1 MERVSVSRVG
11 NNRASVVTPIF
22 LLGRAG
28 SGKTH
33 RCLTEIAG
41 LLRGAPDGPPL
52 LFIAPRQSTFLLERQ
67 LLSLGVPGFTRLE
80 ILSFDRL
87 ARRLLEALGQPVG
100 RLLSEEGRVMALRAL
115 LVRHE
120 NQLQGFRQ
128 AARAAGFA
136 VQLSQVLRELQRA
149 DARGQRLRNLRLP
162 ENAPLPLQGKMADL
176 TLLLGAYRTWLREQ
190 ALHDPDEMLWLATEQ
205 LAQARREGR
214 DRPRFTG
221 VWLDG
226 FAEMTL
232 PEIHLLAELLP
243 DAGRATLAFCLNS
256 EALTA
261 APAADSLWRLN
272 ATTVQRCRERLQE
285 LGLTPTIIRL
295 PENPRIAPRFQR
307 SPTLAH
313 LASSWTTPP
322 EIPDG
327 SRADLNLVECAD
339 PEAEALLA
347 ARLINDHVRSRHVRY
362 REISVIVRRMEDY
375 AAVLHRTFRRH
386 NIPFFTDHREPMAHH
401 PVAELTRRALRL
413 AALGGRHDDW
423 IAALKT
429 GLVVKSASFVDYLE
443 NVTLARGVREN
454 EWQELAT
461 YQSKTGLANEMI
473 QKLARPVAAFR
484 DFQETLG
491 RPSDGPALAT
501 ALRALWTALQVPEAL
516 EKWQET
522 AVEMALPPLYRSM
535 HHTAWEQ
542 LQSWCDNLALAFSGT
557 TFDAA
562 DWLAI
567 AEAGLSSLTLGVI
580 PPSLDQV
587 FIGAVD
593 RARHPEV
600 KLTIL
605 LGLNAGVFPAP
616 PAVPPLLN
624 RAERL
629 VLQSET
635 DLGLGWDT
643 VQLAARE
650 NYYAYIAGTRAS
662 ERLCVSWSRRSLD
675 GKSLARS
682 SIAEQLLTFVGL
694 RAGAEASAGEVTQF
708 DGRLKMFTGHLA
720 PETVASLPELLECPR
735 WDRVLPENY
744 PATPVIGLAGRT
756 AAVIR
761 EQLLPAAGEAAR
773 RLEETAL
780 ARLYPEKILYS
791 SVSALET
798 FAQCPFRHFA
808 GQQLRLKERDEFQA
822 DTATLGTLLH
832 AILHRFHTVTRE
844 EQRQWRE
851 WVPEAA
857 ATRIREL
864 GEELLATPEFA
875 RQSQDPLVR
884 WESEQKI
891 EGLAVAVEQM
901 ITRFATYSFDP
912 VLSEF
917 QFRDQPAAGGPAP
930 PAPAWPIPLREGRT
944 LKLQGSLDRLDV
956 YRTPDG
962 EILVSIYDYKS
973 GRCELNEKWLQNGLE
988 LQLLSYLAFAVE
1000 SDELKAAVVGLL
1012 ANEGSGAPILQP
1024 AGAFN
1029 IPLSPQIKSA
1039 KRNASD
1045 DEHQR
1050 EFLKTLAYHG
1060 RADKQWRPSFDSSA
1074 AASEVQQF
1082 SASHFKS
1089 SDEFAALLHNTRAY
1103 LRKYAEAILG
1113 GDVGV
1118 RPVRFSNQRTACD
1131 YCPFRSLCRFEPV
1144 LGSYR
1149 TLASTKPDANAGAA
1163 PVQAAAPPP
1172 PEGKP

>member
-1 MERVSVSRVG
+1 
-11 NNRASVVTPIF
+11 
-22 LLGRAG
+22 
-28 SGKTH
+28 
-33 RCLTEIAG
+33 
-41 LLRGAPDGPPL
+41 
-52 LFIAPRQSTFLLERQ
+52 
-67 LLSLGVPGFTRLE
+67 
-80 ILSFDRL
+80 
-87 ARRLLEALGQPVG
+87 
-100 RLLSEEGRVMALRAL
+100 
-115 LVRHE
+115 
-120 NQLQGFRQ
+120 
-128 AARAAGFA
+128 
-136 VQLSQVLRELQRA
+136 
-149 DARGQRLRNLRLP
+149 
-162 ENAPLPLQGKMADL
+162 
-176 TLLLGAYRTWLREQ
+176 
-190 ALHDPDEMLWLATEQ
+190 
-205 LAQARREGR
+205 
-214 DRPRFTG
+214 
-221 VWLDG
+221 
-226 FAEMTL
+226 
-232 PEIHLLAELLP
+232 
-243 DAGRATLAFCLNS
+243 
-256 EALTA
+256 
-261 APAADSLWRLN
+261 
-272 ATTVQRCRERLQE
+272 
-285 LGLTPTIIRL
+285 
-295 PENPRIAPRFQR
+295 
-307 SPTLAH
+307 
-313 LASSWTTPP
+313 
-322 EIPDG
+322 
-327 SRADLNLVECAD
+327 
-339 PEAEALLA
+339 
-347 ARLINDHVRSRHVRY
+347 
-362 REISVIVRRMEDY
+362 
-375 AAVLHRTFRRH
+375 
-386 NIPFFTDHREPMAHH
+386 
-401 PVAELTRRALRL
+401 
-413 AALGGRHDDW
+413 
-423 IAALKT
+423 
-429 GLVVKSASFVDYLE
+429 
-443 NVTLARGVREN
+443 
-454 EWQELAT
+454 
-461 YQSKTGLANEMI
+461 
-473 QKLARPVAAFR
+473 
-484 DFQETLG
+484 
-491 RPSDGPALAT
+491 
-501 ALRALWTALQVPEAL
+501 
-516 EKWQET
+516 
-522 AVEMALPPLYRSM
+522 
-535 HHTAWEQ
+535 
-542 LQSWCDNLALAFSGT
+542 
-557 TFDAA
+557 
-562 DWLAI
+562 
-567 AEAGLSSLTLGVI
+567 
-580 PPSLDQV
+580 
-587 FIGAVD
+587 
-593 RARHPEV
+593 
-600 KLTIL
+600 
-605 LGLNAGVFPAP
+605 
-616 PAVPPLLN
+616 LN

-643 VQLAARE
+643 VQLAAWE
-650 NYYAYIAGTRAS
+650 NYYAYSAGTRAS
-662 ERLCVSWSRRSLD
+662 ERLCVSWSRRGLD
-675 GKSLARS
+675 GKSLRVRPS
-682 SIAEQLLTFVGL
+682 PNNMLTFVGAAGRRRSPGGRGDPIRCPPEDVHRPL
-694 RAGAEASAGEVTQF
+694 GAGNRRLPSRAAG
-708 DGRLKMFTGHLA
+708 M
-720 PETVASLPELLECPR
+720 PP

-744 PATPVIGLAGRT
+744 PAPPVIGLAGRT

-901 ITRFATYSFDP
+901 ITRFATYSFAP

-917 QFRDQPAAGGPAP
+917 QFRDQPAAGGPAR

-1089 SDEFAALLHNTRAY
+1089 SDVFAALLHTRGPISENTPRRFSGRRWGA
-1103 LRKYAEAILG
+1103 A
-1113 GDVGV
+1113 
-1118 RPVRFSNQRTACD
+1118 VRFSNQRTACD
-1131 YCPFRSLCRFEPV
+1131 YCPFRSLCRV
-1144 LGSYR
+1144 
-1149 TLASTKPDANAGAA
+1149 
-1163 PVQAAAPPP
+1163 
-1172 PEGKP
+1172 